1 MLERVWREGT
11 LYTLLGVRPGAAT
24 MEKSIVLEPSCSVVS
39 DSLRPHGLNPPGS
52 FVHGIL
58 QARILEW
65 GAISFSRESSRL
77 RDQTLISCVS
87 CTDSLPLAQSRK
99 HQQCAIDKALRKWLH
114 QNCRMSNLIFL
125 NSHKHKTRLTKIKL
139 I

>member
-65 GAISFSRESSRL
+65 GAISFSEGNLPNPGIEPVSPAL
-77 RDQTLISCVS
+77 AGGFFTISMEV
-87 CTDSLPLAQSRK
+87 P
-99 HQQCAIDKALRKWLH
+99 
-114 QNCRMSNLIFL
+114 
-125 NSHKHKTRLTKIKL
+125 
-139 I
+139 